1 MNFTSE
7 TISADV
13 NLNADHKIFDGH
25 FPGSPVTPGVIQLQ
39 IVKEILELHLKKE
52 LQLKTMRTSK
62 FLKILNPLETP
73 HFQVNIK
80 FVQSEFLEVTA
91 SGSYSGDFYF
101 KSQMSYL

>member
-52 LQLKTMRTSK
+52 LQLKTMRISK

-73 HFQVNIK
+73 HFQINIK
-80 FVQSEFLEVTA
+80 FVQDEFLEVTA